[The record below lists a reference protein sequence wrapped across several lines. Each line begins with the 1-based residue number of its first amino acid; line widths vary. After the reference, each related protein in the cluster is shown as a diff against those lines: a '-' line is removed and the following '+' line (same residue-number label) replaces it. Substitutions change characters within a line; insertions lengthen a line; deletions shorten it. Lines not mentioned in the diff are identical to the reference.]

1 MIDPEIKEVIT
12 AFWHMIWDIFVK
24 TEIPYFNIN
33 FGQIYIGL
41 FATSAFAM
49 FVKKTLDSEVSEGSG
64 NGDYVKGKR
73 YRKKWYHRNDYMSND
88 KG

>member
-1 MIDPEIKEVIT
+1 MIEPEVKEVIT
-12 AFWHMIWDIFVK
+12 AFWHLIWDIFVK

-49 FVKKTLDSEVSEGSG
+49 FVKKTLDSEVSESSG
-64 NGDYVKGKR
+64 NGDYVKGRRSRKQW
-73 YRKKWYHRNDYMSND
+73 YRRNEYMSND
-88 KG
+88 KE